1 MKLLLDSLISEERNP
16 ASTGIDLLTTKEVL
30 TVINQEDQKVAS
42 AVAQEIPRIAQAVDL
57 VAEALQRGGR
67 LIYVGAGT
75 SGRLGI
81 LDASECPPTFN
92 VSPEV
97 VQGVVAGGL
106 RAAYQS
112 VEASEDDEKAG
123 ATAMKRRKLNR
134 RDIVAGVAASG
145 RTPFT
150 VGAMRYG
157 KSIGA
162 KVLSIACNTNSEM
175 AAIADVSI
183 TPIVGPEIITG
194 STRMKA
200 GTAQKL
206 VLNMIS
212 TAAMIRL
219 GYVYSNLMIHVQM
232 KNTKLRERGRRI
244 VMAACD
250 VNYETAD
257 SLLRQARGN
266 IKVAI
271 VMGELGLSASAALQ
285 RLKKAKMNLRGVIE
299 A

>member
-1 MKLLLDSLISEERNP
+1 MKLLLDNLISEERNP
-16 ASTGIDLLTTKEVL
+16 ASAGIDLLTTEEVL

-81 LDASECPPTFN
+81 LDASECSPTFN

-97 VQGVVAGGL
+97 VQGVMAGGL
-106 RAAYQS
+106 RAAYRS
-112 VEASEDDEKAG
+112 VEVSEDDEKAG
-123 ATAMKRRKLNR
+123 TTAMRRRKLNR
-134 RDIVAGVAASG
+134 RDIVAGLAASG

-150 VGAMRYG
+150 IGAMRYG
-157 KSIGA
+157 KSVGA
-162 KVLSIACNTNSEM
+162 KVLSIACNANSEM

-244 VMAACD
+244 VMAACS

-285 RLKKAKMNLRGVIE
+285 LLKKAKMNLREVIE

>member
-16 ASTGIDLLTTKEVL
+16 ASTGIDLLTTEEVL

-97 VQGVVAGGL
+97 VQGVMAGGL

-150 VGAMRYG
+150 IGAMRYG

-162 KVLSIACNTNSEM
+162 KVLSIECNADSEM

-244 VMAACD
+244 VMAACN

-257 SLLRQARGN
+257 SLLRRARGN

-285 RLKKAKMNLRGVIE
+285 RLKKAKMNLREVIE
-299 A
+299 G

>member
-16 ASTGIDLLTTKEVL
+16 ASTGIDLLTTEEVL

-97 VQGVVAGGL
+97 VQGVMAGGL

-112 VEASEDDEKAG
+112 VEASEDNEKAG

-150 VGAMRYG
+150 IGAMRYG

-162 KVLSIACNTNSEM
+162 KVLSIECNADSEM

-244 VMAACD
+244 VMAACN

-257 SLLRQARGN
+257 SLLRRARGN

-285 RLKKAKMNLRGVIE
+285 RLKKAKMNLREVIE
-299 A
+299 G

>member
-16 ASTGIDLLTTKEVL
+16 ASTGIDLLTTEEVL

-97 VQGVVAGGL
+97 VQGVMAGGL

-112 VEASEDDEKAG
+112 VEDSEDDEKAG

-150 VGAMRYG
+150 IGAMRYG

-162 KVLSIACNTNSEM
+162 KVLSIECNADSEM

-244 VMAACD
+244 VMAACN

-257 SLLRQARGN
+257 SLLRRARGN

-285 RLKKAKMNLRGVIE
+285 RLKKAKMNLREVIE
-299 A
+299 G

>member
-1 MKLLLDSLISEERNP
+1 MKLLLDNLISEERNP
-16 ASTGIDLLTTKEVL
+16 ASAGIDLLTTEEVL

-81 LDASECPPTFN
+81 LDASECSPTFN

-97 VQGVVAGGL
+97 VQGVMAGGL
-106 RAAYQS
+106 RAAYRS
-112 VEASEDDEKAG
+112 VEVSEDDEKAG
-123 ATAMKRRKLNR
+123 ATAMRRRKLNR
-134 RDIVAGVAASG
+134 RDIVAGLAASG

-150 VGAMRYG
+150 IGAMRYG
-157 KSIGA
+157 KSVGA
-162 KVLSIACNTNSEM
+162 KVLSIACNANSEM

-244 VMAACD
+244 VMAACS

-285 RLKKAKMNLRGVIE
+285 RLKKAKMNLREVIE
-299 A
+299 T

>member
-16 ASTGIDLLTTKEVL
+16 ASTGIDLLTTEEVL

-97 VQGVVAGGL
+97 VQGVMAGGL

-150 VGAMRYG
+150 IGAMRYG

-162 KVLSIACNTNSEM
+162 KVLSIECNADSEM

-244 VMAACD
+244 VMAACN

-257 SLLRQARGN
+257 SLLRRARGN

-285 RLKKAKMNLRGVIE
+285 RLKKAKMNLRKVIE
-299 A
+299 G

>member
-1 MKLLLDSLISEERNP
+1 
-16 ASTGIDLLTTKEVL
+16 
-30 TVINQEDQKVAS
+30 
-42 AVAQEIPRIAQAVDL
+42 L

-97 VQGVVAGGL
+97 VQGVMAGGL

-112 VEASEDDEKAG
+112 VEASEDNEKAG

-150 VGAMRYG
+150 IGAMRYG

-162 KVLSIACNTNSEM
+162 KVLSIECNADSEM

-244 VMAACD
+244 VMAACN

-257 SLLRQARGN
+257 SLLRRARGN

-285 RLKKAKMNLRGVIE
+285 RLKKAKMNLREVIE
-299 A
+299 G